1 LQCRKLLNNH
11 RKVTADA
18 EYKAVYRIKGS
29 SEGGAEGAAYLITWY
44 DEDGTVLKK
53 DAVVAGTIL
62 EYKGEE
68 PKKEGFAFAG
78 WNSEIVTAVKDTI
91 YTAVY
96 KDPAEDISFTV
107 SFDAVNG
114 TEVNQV
120 SVKSGSPVEKPKVL
134 VKAGYTFTGW
144 FNGKNEY
151 DLGS

>member
-29 SEGGAEGAAYLITWY
+29 SEGGVEGAAYLITWC

-78 WNSEIVTAVKDTI
+78 WNSEIVTAVKDMESCKELEFCI
-91 YTAVY
+91 LPIAAAHLECL
-96 KDPAEDISFTV
+96 KDLPWIHRDPFDRLLVSQAAAEDLTIVTVDGNIS
-107 SFDAVNG
+107 
-114 TEVNQV
+114 
-120 SVKSGSPVEKPKVL
+120 K
-134 VKAGYTFTGW
+134 
-144 FNGKNEY
+144 Y
-151 DLGS
+151 DIKTIWT